1 MIGQPFAGLVFKQRS
16 EAIFGGTYSINL
28 AFLFLLALAKPL
40 AADAAQPSPS
50 AWSRLS
56 YEPILTRGFTP
67 IEIVST
73 KNLPSYVL
81 PVKDKTKA
89 IESFCKRVAVHFK
102 KFRWDKNPCGS
113 VDWQARFQTGS
124 KHPLVYATF
133 GAGDHTTLILGG
145 VHPDEYTPIPIAFRF
160 ATKLQGMS
168 AMLAEK
174 GIRVVIAP
182 LVNPDGF
189 IRSHPTRANG
199 NGVDVNRN
207 FFTMD
212 WYDRAKKW
220 WVDGKRR
227 DKRHFPGYFPHSE
240 IETAFQ
246 VALIDTFVPDKIIT
260 IHAPLGFLDYDGP
273 GDGKARL
280 LSSTE
285 RKAKRLAE
293 AISEKS
299 ENYRIVDYSFY
310 PGSLGNF
317 AGNERGIPT
326 ITLEL
331 MTTDPAKLEHH
342 WRQFYPGL
350 MQSIKY
356 PFKKSDSIP
365 SSPNATKFSRYS
377 LARFLKD
384 GALPTN

>member
-1 MIGQPFAGLVFKQRS
+1 MFLPSTSPSFAQWRAIVLVSVLGAGLFGQS
-16 EAIFGGTYSINL
+16 NTAIAG
-28 AFLFLLALAKPL
+28 
-40 AADAAQPSPS
+40 AQDTS
-50 AWSRLS
+50 AWARLS
-56 YEPILTRGFTP
+56 YEPIVTEGMTP
-67 IEIVST
+67 ISVVSGA
-73 KNLPSYVL
+73 NLPQYIL
-81 PVKDKTKA
+81 APEDKTAA
-89 IESFCKRVAVHFK
+89 IDRFCQRVAVHFK
-102 KFRWDKNPCGS
+102 KYRWDKKPCS
-113 VDWQARFQTGS
+113 NVDWQAHFVS
-124 KHPLVYATF
+124 SAKHPLIYATF
-133 GAGDHTTLILGG
+133 GAGEHTTLVLGG

-160 ATKLQGMS
+160 AAKLQTMS
-168 AMLAEK
+168 AKLAEK

-220 WVDGKRR
+220 WVNGKRR
-227 DKRHFPGYFPHSE
+227 DKRHFPGYFPNTE

-246 VALIDTFVPDKIIT
+246 VALIDTYVPDKILT

-285 RKAKRLAE
+285 MKAKRLAE
-293 AISEKS
+293 VISEKS

-317 AGNERGIPT
+317 AGNERAIPT

-331 MTTDPAKLEHH
+331 MTTDPRKLEQH
-342 WRQFYPGL
+342 WRQFLPGL
-350 MQSIKY
+350 LQSIKY
-356 PFKKSDSIP
+356 PFKKSKDTPLSR
-365 SSPNATKFSRYS
+365 NATRFSRYY
-377 LARFLKD
+377 LARSLE
-384 GALPTN
+384 GEALPNN

>member
-1 MIGQPFAGLVFKQRS
+1 M
-16 EAIFGGTYSINL
+16 
-28 AFLFLLALAKPL
+28 
-40 AADAAQPSPS
+40 
-50 AWSRLS
+50 S
-56 YEPILTRGFTP
+56 YEPIVTAGMTP
-67 IEIVST
+67 IAVVSGD
-73 KNLPSYVL
+73 NLGDFVL
-81 PVKDKTKA
+81 PAKEKDA
-89 IESFCKRVAVHFK
+89 AVARFCQRVAVHFK
-102 KFRWDKNPCGS
+102 KYRWDKKPCGT
-113 VDWQARFQTGS
+113 VTWQAHFLSAS
-124 KHPLVYATF
+124 KHPLIYATF
-133 GAGDHTTLILGG
+133 GAGEHTTLVLGG

-160 ATKLQGMS
+160 AEKLQTMS
-168 AMLAEK
+168 DKLAKK

-189 IRSHPTRANG
+189 IRSNPTRANG

-220 WVDGKRR
+220 WVQGKRR
-227 DKRHFPGYFPHSE
+227 DKRHFPGYFPNSE
-240 IETAFQ
+240 VETAFQ
-246 VALIDTFVPDKIIT
+246 VALIDTFVPDKIIS

-285 RKAKRLAE
+285 LKAKRLAE
-293 AISEKS
+293 VISEKS

-331 MTTDPAKLEHH
+331 MTTDPRKLEQH
-342 WRQFYPGL
+342 WRQFLPGL
-350 MQSIKY
+350 LQSIKY
-356 PFKKSDSIP
+356 PFKKSDDVP
-365 SSPNATKFSRYS
+365 SSDNATRFSRFY
-377 LARFLKD
+377 LARTLES
-384 GALPTN
+384 GALPAN